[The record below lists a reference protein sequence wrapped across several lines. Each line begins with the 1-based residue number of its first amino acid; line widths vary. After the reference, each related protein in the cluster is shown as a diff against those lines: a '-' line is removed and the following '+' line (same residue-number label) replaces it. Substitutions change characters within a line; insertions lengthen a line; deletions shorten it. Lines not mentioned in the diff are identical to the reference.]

1 MTAGG
6 LWLQKQCIL
15 LARRNGGS
23 PLEYLREPLHRFGG
37 WIQATNELN
46 EKKQKELP
54 ETLPLT
60 LKGEKAKAL
69 FGLTENG

>member
-15 LARRNGGS
+15 LARHNGGS
-23 PLEYLREPLHRFGG
+23 PLDYLGEPLCQIGG

-46 EKKQKELP
+46 EKK
-54 ETLPLT
+54 
-60 LKGEKAKAL
+60 
-69 FGLTENG
+69 

>member
-1 MTAGG
+1 MGG

-23 PLEYLREPLHRFGG
+23 PLDYLGEPLCQISG

-46 EKKQKELP
+46 EKQTKRPPEKLP
-54 ETLPLT
+54 VRLE
-60 LKGEKAKAL
+60 GEKAREL
-69 FGLTENG
+69 FGLPGNG

>member
-15 LARRNGGS
+15 LARFNNGS
-23 PLEYLREPLHRFGG
+23 PLDWLDIPLCQFGG

-46 EKKQKELP
+46 EKK
-54 ETLPLT
+54 
-60 LKGEKAKAL
+60 
-69 FGLTENG
+69 